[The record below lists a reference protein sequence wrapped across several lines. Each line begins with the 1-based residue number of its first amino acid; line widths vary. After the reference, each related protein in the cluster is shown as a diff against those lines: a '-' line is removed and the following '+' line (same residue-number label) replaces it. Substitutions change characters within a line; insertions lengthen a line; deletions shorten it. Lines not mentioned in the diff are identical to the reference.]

1 MRITSTHALLRCLAC
16 GAEVRVRRSDADHES
31 VATIAGS
38 VVRAKAASGTDLYDE
53 SPRLPRLL
61 WGRRAAVP

>member
-1 MRITSTHALLRCLAC
+1 
-16 GAEVRVRRSDADHES
+16 
-31 VATIAGS
+31 
-38 VVRAKAASGTDLYDE
+38 VRAKAVSHADVYEE